1 MHERAGRIRLRHGPT
16 FRPNVLVLQAHRLD
30 WERAIDTEY
39 VPKRHAKGMQ
49 IKKKCEATRYD
60 FRVEKMWTTGCHND
74 CQSSQGLPGSAPI
87 DARTSISSS
96 KHKKTITNGLPHS
109 RQLAEFFADEF
120 DPDVDLMCSCD
131 CSTNFQKPC
140 LPGRAPSER
149 VRCYKA
155 REWQLVGRTRP
166 IHDSVHLVWPND
178 GRWRSGTNLNKTR
191 TKRRP

>member
-1 MHERAGRIRLRHGPT
+1 MTVKAVKGFPVPHQSTREPQYRARNT
-16 FRPNVLVLQAHRLD
+16 
-30 WERAIDTEY
+30 
-39 VPKRHAKGMQ
+39 
-49 IKKKCEATRYD
+49 
-60 FRVEKMWTTGCHND
+60 
-74 CQSSQGLPGSAPI
+74 
-87 DARTSISSS
+87 
-96 KHKKTITNGLPHS
+96 KKTITNGLPHS

-120 DPDVDLMCSCD
+120 DPDADLMCSCD

-178 GRWRSGTNLNKTR
+178 GRGGLVSSQRNERGWRPYPSIPSTGSACEIVGRLIHSSLVRSRLGQHIFYPNVRSSVVPSQLAAVGVINSHEN
-191 TKRRP
+191 PAGSAHS

>member
-1 MHERAGRIRLRHGPT
+1 MTVKAVRGFPVPHQSTRELQYRARNT
-16 FRPNVLVLQAHRLD
+16 
-30 WERAIDTEY
+30 
-39 VPKRHAKGMQ
+39 
-49 IKKKCEATRYD
+49 
-60 FRVEKMWTTGCHND
+60 
-74 CQSSQGLPGSAPI
+74 
-87 DARTSISSS
+87 
-96 KHKKTITNGLPHS
+96 KKTITNGLPHS

-166 IHDSVHLVWPND
+166 ILDPVHLVWPNV
-178 GRWRSGTNLNKTR
+178 GSRRSCTNLNKTKNKKASLIGCLADSHLCLQ
-191 TKRRP
+191 TSQCLSAVALCG